1 MVEVEP
7 DGVPIL
13 GSRDFWINKHI
24 ACSIRKQDQKYYSF
38 FLVEPATVSN
48 SGRII

>member
-38 FLVEPATVSN
+38 FWSNLLQYPILV
-48 SGRII
+48 